1 MMTCTNCK
9 KQIPADSAFCPFCG
23 MIIAE
28 SKSGTQIRQHEE
40 VMTSGGAFAI
50 PEGKKS
56 ASGKTQSENV
66 PADCKPC
73 EERTALQE
81 RVIYRAHNTQTV
93 DNSVIKVTP
102 KGRVWKWVS
111 IALIVALLSGIGC
124 LLYDRSAQIR
134 NNNALTA
141 RVAVL
146 SEEKSTAERERAR
159 AAVENRYY
167 RAIKTWVTNYSNRY
181 RASSDYYAGSNVIA
195 VVVGETVAL
204 DVTYKGDRYMWVD
217 SSTGN
222 CKIEWGKN
230 WDNNTT
236 TLKITGLNT
245 GTSEL
250 SFSLGD
256 SEKEDSI
263 ASFNVLVIVVEGET
277 KYEEL
282 SHMVDQFI
290 GSN

>member
-1 MMTCTNCK
+1 
-9 KQIPADSAFCPFCG
+9 
-23 MIIAE
+23 
-28 SKSGTQIRQHEE
+28 
-40 VMTSGGAFAI
+40 MTSGDAFAI

-66 PADCKPC
+66 PADCKPR

-81 RVIYRAHNTQTV
+81 RVINGAHNTQTV

-124 LLYDRSAQIR
+124 LLYDRSVQIR

-146 SEEKSTAERERAR
+146 TEEKSTAERERAR
-159 AAVENRYY
+159 AAVENSYY

-217 SSTGN
+217 SSTSN

-263 ASFNVLVIVVEGET
+263 ASFSVLVIVVEGET